1 MVKLIFKNDKAGTL
15 AKMME
20 HSNAHKRRK
29 PYKNFRSLALA
40 RASSSAEETEEYGL
54 WLVKD
59 DRAIY
64 LMSPTDTSFGKVV
77 YARGYKP
84 TQANRDKT
92 HAVSGDDFAEFVQLT
107 EDQMVNVVRGGS
119 ITIELNETQIAVGRV
134 AVIFQWELPEDRDEL
149 LQRRFGAEK
158 AMGE

>member
-59 DRAIY
+59 EGIY
-64 LMSPTDTSFGKVV
+64 LMSPTDSRFGKVV

-84 TQANRDKT
+84 TKANRDKT

-119 ITIELNETQIAVGRV
+119 ITIELNETQIAVW
-134 AVIFQWELPEDRDEL
+134 A
-149 LQRRFGAEK
+149 
-158 AMGE
+158 